1 MTVPNGPPVDPP
13 APPVDPPAPP
23 VDPPAPRPAHLDRSY
38 GALLAVPTLGRTL
51 LAMQIA
57 RIAQSMVSV
66 ALVLFTLAEYGSPG
80 LAGIVT
86 FFSVFPGLVISP
98 VAGALLDRRGRIRLI
113 IVDYLVALAT
123 LVLLGTLA
131 LLDALPPPLLVAIT
145 AVSSLT
151 SVLSQTGLR
160 SLFPIIT
167 PRHLW
172 ERVNAVDSN
181 GYVVAAIL
189 GPPAAAGLVAVAG
202 GPIGLI
208 GVGLAFGVAAIS
220 MIGIPEPKTET
231 ASTGRLLP
239 DAWQGLLYAWR
250 NPTIRGLGF
259 SIATLNLFGG
269 MTTIVVPVIV
279 LDRLGFSEVAVGA
292 VFAVSGIS
300 GMVSVLLSGRI
311 DSRGRE
317 WSMLVWPMV
326 LMTPAVALMLPAA
339 GIGFPG
345 ERVEPWL
352 GLALLVASQALVGLL
367 QGPLDIALFTVRQ
380 RRTDPAW
387 MGRAFAVSMAFNF
400 SGYPIGAAL
409 SGAFAGQALGVAI
422 GIGIVACLGA
432 AVFAATLVPKAAPAE
447 PAIAAAAGR

>member
-1 MTVPNGPPVDPP
+1 MTDATPSQPEIPPP
-13 APPVDPPAPP
+13 AAP
-23 VDPPAPRPAHLDRSY
+23 HLDRSY
-38 GALLAVPTLGRTL
+38 RALLAVPTLGRTL

-57 RIAQSMVSV
+57 RIAQSMVGV
-66 ALVLFTLAEYGSPG
+66 AIVLFTLAEYDSPA

-86 FFSVFPGLVISP
+86 FVSVFPGLLISP

-113 IVDYLVALAT
+113 ILDYLVALGT
-123 LVLLGTLA
+123 LVLLGVLA
-131 LLDALPPPLLVAIT
+131 LADALPPALLVGIT

-160 SLFPIIT
+160 SLFPIVT

-172 ERVNAVDSN
+172 ERVNAIDSN
-181 GYVVAAIL
+181 GYVVATIL
-189 GPPAAAGLVAVAG
+189 GPPTAAGLVALAG

-208 GVGLAFGVAAIS
+208 GVGLAFGIAAIS
-220 MIGIPEPKTET
+220 MVGIPEPRTRT
-231 ASTGRLLP
+231 ASTGRLLH

-259 SIATLNLFGG
+259 SIATLNLYGG
-269 MTTIVVPVIV
+269 MVTIVVPLIV
-279 LDRLGFSEVAVGA
+279 LDVLGFNEIAVGA
-292 VFAVSGIS
+292 VFAVSGVT

-317 WSMLVWPMV
+317 WPMLVWPMV
-326 LMTPAVALMLPAA
+326 AMAPAVALMLPAA
-339 GIGFPG
+339 GVDIAGG
-345 ERVEPWL
+345 VDPWAGL
-352 GLALLVASQALVGLL
+352 GLLALSMGLIGLL

-400 SGYPIGAAL
+400 TGYPVGAALAGGLASGSIGAAIV
-409 SGAFAGQALGVAI
+409 LGL
-422 GIGIVACLGA
+422 VACVA
-432 AVFAATLVPKAAPAE
+432 AAFFAATQVPRSDPALDAGAAS
-447 PAIAAAAGR
+447 AAGPGG

>member
-1 MTVPNGPPVDPP
+1 MTIADPP
-13 APPVDPPAPP
+13 EPAAPPEPSP
-23 VDPPAPRPAHLDRSY
+23 VHLDRSY
-38 GALLAVPTLGRTL
+38 RALLAVPTLGRTL

-57 RIAQSMVSV
+57 RIAQSMVGV
-66 ALVLFTLAEYGSPG
+66 AIVLFTLAEYDSPA
-80 LAGIVT
+80 LAGLVT
-86 FFSVFPGLVISP
+86 FVSVFPGLVISP

-113 IVDYLVALAT
+113 TLDYLVALGT
-123 LVLLGTLA
+123 LAVLGVLA
-131 LLDALPPPLLVAIT
+131 LLDALPPALLVAIT

-181 GYVVAAIL
+181 GYVVATIL
-189 GPPAAAGLVAVAG
+189 GPPIAAGLVAVAG
-202 GPIGLI
+202 GPVALI
-208 GVGLAFGVAAIS
+208 GVGLAYGVAAVS
-220 MIGIPEPKTET
+220 MIGIPEPKTES

-269 MTTIVVPVIV
+269 MVTIVVPLIV

-292 VFAVSGIS
+292 VFAMSGLS

-317 WSMLVWPMV
+317 WSMLVWPMI
-326 LMTPAVALMLPAA
+326 LMAPAVALMLPAA
-339 GIGFPG
+339 GMGSPG
-345 ERVEPWL
+345 GRVDPWV
-352 GLALLVASQALVGLL
+352 GLALLIGSQVLVGLL

-387 MGRAFAVSMAFNF
+387 MGRAFAVSLAFNF

-409 SGAFAGQALGVAI
+409 SGALAGTSIEAAV
-422 GIGIVACLGA
+422 GIGIAACLGA
-432 AVFAATLVPKAAPAE
+432 AFFAATLVPKVAPAE
-447 PAIAAAAGR
+447 HGRTAAAVPGG

>member
-1 MTVPNGPPVDPP
+1 MTIADSPTPPARAERPPV
-13 APPVDPPAPP
+13 
-23 VDPPAPRPAHLDRSY
+23 HLDRSY
-38 GALLAVPTLGRTL
+38 RALLAVPTLGRTL

-57 RIAQSMVSV
+57 RIAQSMVGV
-66 ALVLFTLAEYGSPG
+66 AIVLFTLSEYGSPG
-80 LAGIVT
+80 LAGLVT
-86 FFSVFPGLVISP
+86 FVSVFPGLVISP

-113 IVDYLVALAT
+113 VLDYLVALVA
-123 LVLLGTLA
+123 LVLLGGLA
-131 LLDALPPPLLVAIT
+131 LLEALPPALLVAI
-145 AVSSLT
+145 AALSSLT
-151 SVLSQTGLR
+151 SVLSHTGLR

-181 GYVVAAIL
+181 GYVVATIL
-189 GPPAAAGLVAVAG
+189 GPPIAAGLVAVAG

-208 GVGLAFGVAAIS
+208 GVGLAFGVAALS

-231 ASTGRLLP
+231 VSTGRLLP
-239 DAWQGLLYAWR
+239 DAWQGLVYAWR

-269 MTTIVVPVIV
+269 MVTIVIPLIV
-279 LDRLGFSEVAVGA
+279 LDRLGFSEIAVGA
-292 VFAVSGIS
+292 VFAVSGLS
-300 GMVSVLLSGRI
+300 GMGSVLLWGRF

-317 WSMLVWPMV
+317 WPMLVWPMV
-326 LMTPAVALMLPAA
+326 LMAPAVALMLPAA
-339 GIGFPG
+339 GVGLPG
-345 ERVEPWL
+345 GRIDPWL
-352 GLALLVASQALVGLL
+352 GLALLAASQALVGLL

-409 SGAFAGQALGVAI
+409 AGALAGVSLEAAI
-422 GIGIVACLGA
+422 GIGIAACLGA
-432 AVFAATLVPKAAPAE
+432 AVFAAVLVPKAAPAAPTE
-447 PAIAAAAGR
+447 RRSAAAGALPGQDRA